1 MAHCWSVLDLTK
13 KKIKPKFFFFFCT
26 GAYGPEKVTKM
37 VDLRP
42 ELRKELEKED
52 EDADNVEGK
61 LTQWRKDGSKSAK
74 VKYVYKSVDDVLEDQ
89 DRGKVYKREFK

>member
-1 MAHCWSVLDLTK
+1 MRSKILVLFYLS
-13 KKIKPKFFFFFCT
+13 T

-42 ELRKELEKED
+42 ELRKEAEKDE
-52 EDADNVEGK
+52 EDADKVEGK
-61 LTQWRKDGSKSAK
+61 LTQWRKEGSKSAK
-74 VKYVYKSVDDVLEDQ
+74 VKYVYKSADDVLEDQ